1 MPSGTLDDNSYIISV
16 CAYKCIGPGSV
27 VLYWIKDCGTLSVSW
42 LKVIK
47 RLLSIIIYAVGY
59 KLHQ

>member
-27 VLYWIKDCGTLSVSW
+27 VLYWIKDCGTLS
-42 LKVIK
+42 
-47 RLLSIIIYAVGY
+47 
-59 KLHQ
+59 